1 MVNAVEKID
10 KEYKTDEDLN
20 SYPPS
25 IRAVFMKNKNDK
37 LEKRKIF
44 IVPYRDGFV
53 DNSSQETNIFTT
65 NLILGKSII
74 FMLK

>member
-44 IVPYRDGFV
+44 IVP
-53 DNSSQETNIFTT
+53 
-65 NLILGKSII
+65 
-74 FMLK
+74 